1 MKRIFIYSSIL
12 AIIFLHSCASI
23 PASTTTLTQEILKQ
37 ADEMNT
43 LNISLI
49 NQLYATRK
57 EQVNS
62 FITNE
67 YTPALLDNFAKNLP
81 DSLDYKKE
89 LPNILISIVPIINRK
104 KDSIQ
109 TILDT
114 EQGQLISQLNTNY
127 TAFNTAGTS
136 LQNLIDS
143 AVKLKTEEKSVMTAV
158 QNLTNGK
165 VNISEAE
172 TKLDSLLT
180 QSGSTFS
187 KLLEISSALNTN

>member
-1 MKRIFIYSSIL
+1 MKRITIYSSIL
-12 AIIFLHSCASI
+12 VLLVLNSCASI
-23 PASTTTLTQEILKQ
+23 PVSTTTLTQEILKQ
-37 ADEMNT
+37 AAEMNT

-57 EQVNS
+57 DQVNS

-89 LPNILISIVPIINRK
+89 LPNILTSIVPIINRK

-114 EQGQLISQLNTNY
+114 EQGQLISQINTNY
-127 TAFNTAGTS
+127 TAFNTAGAS

-187 KLLEISSALNTN
+187 KLLEISSTLSSN

>member
-1 MKRIFIYSSIL
+1 MKRILIYNSIFAL
-12 AIIFLHSCASI
+12 FLLNSCASI

-37 ADEMNT
+37 ADDMNT
-43 LNISLI
+43 LNLSLI

-62 FITNE
+62 FITNQ
-67 YTPALLDNFAKNLP
+67 YTPALLDNFSKNLP

-89 LPNILISIVPIINRK
+89 LPNILTSIVPIINRK

-114 EQGQLISQLNTNY
+114 EQAQLISQINTNY
-127 TAFNTAGTS
+127 TAFNTAGAS

-165 VNISEAE
+165 VNVSEAE
-172 TKLDSLLT
+172 TKLDSLLI
-180 QSGSTFS
+180 QSGDTFS
-187 KLLEISSALNTN
+187 KLLEISAALNSN

>member
-1 MKRIFIYSSIL
+1 MKRITFYSSIL
-12 AIIFLHSCASI
+12 VFLLLSSCASI
-23 PASTTTLTQEILKQ
+23 PSSTTTLTQEILKQ
-37 ADEMNT
+37 AAEMNT

-57 EQVNS
+57 DQVNS

-89 LPNILISIVPIINRK
+89 LPNILTSIVPIINRK

-114 EQGQLISQLNTNY
+114 EQGQLISQINKNF

-180 QSGSTFS
+180 QSGSAFS

>member
-1 MKRIFIYSSIL
+1 MKRITINYSIL
-12 AIIFLHSCASI
+12 VFLLLSSCASI

-37 ADEMNT
+37 AAEMNT

-57 EQVNS
+57 DQVNS

-67 YTPALLDNFAKNLP
+67 YTPALLDNFAKKLP

-89 LPNILISIVPIINRK
+89 LPNILTSIVPIINRK

-114 EQGQLISQLNTNY
+114 EQGQLISQINTNY
-127 TAFNTAGTS
+127 TAFNTAGAS

-180 QSGSTFS
+180 QSGSAFS

>member
-1 MKRIFIYSSIL
+1 MKHITIYSSIFVL
-12 AIIFLHSCASI
+12 LLLNSCASI

-37 ADEMNT
+37 ADDMNT
-43 LNISLI
+43 LNVSLI

-89 LPNILISIVPIINRK
+89 LSNILTSIVPIINRK

-114 EQGQLISQLNTNY
+114 EQEQLISQINTNY
-127 TAFNTAGTS
+127 TAFNTAGAS